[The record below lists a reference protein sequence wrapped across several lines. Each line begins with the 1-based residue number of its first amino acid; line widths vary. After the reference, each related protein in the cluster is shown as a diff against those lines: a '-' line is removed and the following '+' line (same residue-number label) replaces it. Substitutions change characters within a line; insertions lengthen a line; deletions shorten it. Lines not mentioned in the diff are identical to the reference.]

1 MSLEN
6 NNKIDLY
13 LEEVCIHVKNKDVHD
28 EVSSE
33 IKEHILEIC
42 YDYLDIGYSEDES
55 INKAL
60 ERMGSTRE
68 IGSKLNKVHKAK
80 PDFIS
85 LSLIVAIITIGVFT
99 LYSIVSNEAYSSLV
113 SKNILIKNLIASVAG
128 IGIAYRI
135 YNWNYRNLEK
145 YSYHM
150 YCFACMLVI
159 SNYFLG
165 RPINGEGYL
174 SLGGSSL
181 SITLITN
188 FIFIISTVGIIKNIK
203 LNNKVGYFKLSLI
216 ILLPMGLYI
225 INSQLAVGVMY
236 FIELIIVLCFSKI
249 SLYYVGALTSG
260 IILWGAG
267 IMVSRPYIM
276 FRALG
281 FITSRGDA
289 EGSGWI
295 YNQISNILGNA
306 TLFGNSKSIVE
317 FPNIETNL
325 ILVYI
330 IHSFGWILA
339 ITLITLIVLFI
350 IRSFKVSSKVKDS
363 YGKNLFAGV
372 VTVFFINFII
382 AILSSFSLAPIYC
395 NLPFVSASGSE
406 IVINIAMI
414 GLLSSIY
421 RRRNLIISEKNRENK
436 GRLFESNL
444 IKRMEAFL
452 KKC

>member
-42 YDYLDIGYSEDES
+42 YDYLEIGYSEEES

-60 ERMGSTRE
+60 QRMGSTRE

-85 LSLIVAIITIGVFT
+85 LALILAIMTIGIFT
-99 LYSIVSNEAYSSLV
+99 LYSLVSNDAYNSLI
-113 SKNILIKNLIASVAG
+113 SKNLLFKNLIAGVAG
-128 IGIAYRI
+128 IVIAYTI
-135 YNWNYRNLEK
+135 YTWNYRNLEK
-145 YSYHM
+145 YSYYM
-150 YCFACMLVI
+150 YYFACILMT

-165 RPINGEGYL
+165 RLINGEVYL
-174 SLGGSSL
+174 PLGGSAL

-203 LNNKVGYFKLSLI
+203 LNNKTVYLKLSLI
-216 ILLPMGLYI
+216 ILLPMGLYLL
-225 INSQLAVGVMY
+225 NRQSAVGVMY
-236 FIELIIVLCFSKI
+236 FIELIIVLYFSKI
-249 SLYYVGALTSG
+249 SLYYVGALISG
-260 IILWGAG
+260 VILWGVG
-267 IMVSRPYIM
+267 IMISRPYIM

-289 EGSGWI
+289 YGSGWI
-295 YNQISNILGNA
+295 YNQISNVLSNA
-306 TLFGNSKSIVE
+306 MLFGSSKSILE
-317 FPNIETNL
+317 FPNIENNL

-339 ITLITLIVLFI
+339 ITLITLIVIFI
-350 IRSFKVSSKVKDS
+350 IRSFKLSSRIKDS
-363 YGKNLFAGV
+363 YGKNLFEGIVA
-372 VTVFFINFII
+372 VFFMNFII
-382 AILSSFSLAPIYC
+382 SILSSFSLSPIYC
-395 NLPFVSASGSE
+395 NLPFISASGSE

-421 RRRNLIISEKNRENK
+421 RRKNLIISEKNRENRF
-436 GRLFESNL
+436 GIFESNL
-444 IKRMEAFL
+444 INRMKAFL